1 MLDPIAILGI
11 LLNGNT
17 RTEVLEE
24 LKKNSKNMTEEQYI
38 KAIYYTGKIYPQ
50 DENNS

>member
-11 LLNGNT
+11 LLNGNSQK
-17 RTEVLEE
+17 EVLKK
-24 LKKNSKNMTEEQYI
+24 LKKNYKSMTKEQYA
-38 KAIYYTGKIYPQ
+38 KAVYYTKKIYPQ

>member
-11 LLNGNT
+11 LLNGNSQK
-17 RTEVLEE
+17 EVLEE
-24 LKKNSKNMTEEQYI
+24 LKKNSENMTEEQYI
-38 KAIYYTGKIYPQ
+38 KAVYYTKKIYPQ

>member
-1 MLDPIAILGI
+1 MLDPIAILSI
-11 LLNGNT
+11 MLNGNT

-24 LKKNSKNMTEEQYI
+24 LKKNYKSMPKEQYA
-38 KAIYYTGKIYPQ
+38 KAVYYAKKIYPQ